1 MVKSKARVKAVFFD
15 LYHTLVGYRPPREEY
30 MAKAINGFGIK
41 ITQESLRRP
50 LAIADEFINQE
61 HARLRLSQRTD
72 DDKKKM
78 WARYQEIALKE
89 AGIEPTRE
97 LTGNLLGKMQQIKL
111 DTVLFDDVLPV
122 LAKLKNR
129 GLILGL
135 ISNMDSDITPLC
147 RKLGLIPLLQ
157 IVVTSQTSGYTKPE
171 AEIFKAAAK
180 EAGVK
185 TSEAVF
191 VGDQYQID
199 VLGANG
205 AGMQGILIDRNGIS
219 TDASRGPRIRS
230 LNELEKYL
238 K

>member
-1 MVKSKARVKAVFFD
+1 MVKAVFFD
-15 LYHTLVGYRPPREEY
+15 LYHTLVGYQPPREES
-30 MAKAINGFGIK
+30 MAKAISDFGIK
-41 ITQESLRRP
+41 VTPELLHRP

-72 DDKKKM
+72 EDKKRM
-78 WARYQEIALKE
+78 WARYQAIALKE

-97 LTGNLLGKMQQIKL
+97 LVGSLLDKMQQIKL
-111 DTVLFDDVLPV
+111 NTVLFDDVLPV
-122 LAKLKNR
+122 LTRLRNR

-157 IVVTSQTSGYTKPE
+157 IVVTSQTSGHTKPE

-180 EAGVK
+180 EAGIK
-185 TSEAVF
+185 ASEAVF

-205 AGMQGILIDRNGIS
+205 AGMQGILIDRNGIFADVS
-219 TDASRGPRIRS
+219 QGLRIQS